1 MDGMRDGGAWLKM
14 RWSCLNIYHPDAIE
28 MLLLHPLIYDTCVTI
43 SKRFMHTYVHIC
55 IVHKVSKNNKH
66 SHSFSP
72 FLGYMG
78 YLEKCTV
85 TARVMHQIYRMFCPC
100 QEDKLVL

>member
-43 SKRFMHTYVHIC
+43 FKRFIHTYIHIYVLYIKSVKTTN
-55 IVHKVSKNNKH
+55 IVTVSVLRLYGL
-66 SHSFSP
+66 
-72 FLGYMG
+72 LGKMHCDC
-78 YLEKCTV
+78 K
-85 TARVMHQIYRMFCPC
+85 RVMHQIYHMFCPC